1 MEVVKVKI
9 MKKIL
14 VILLLLQSTIVF
26 GKWSLVSE
34 ADDYRGLYID
44 LSTLK
49 KINAYYEIWILMDL
63 EKPMEGSSFTKN
75 IPIKSFKERIR
86 ISCLEDKVKN
96 LTIVDYSERMGN
108 GEILNTLDEGEWRYP
123 NPDSVIYQVMK
134 IVCKQ
139 Q

>member
-1 MEVVKVKI
+1 MSLI

-34 ADDYRGLYID
+34 ADDHRGLYID

-75 IPIKSFKERIR
+75 INS
-86 ISCLEDKVKN
+86 
-96 LTIVDYSERMGN
+96 
-108 GEILNTLDEGEWRYP
+108 
-123 NPDSVIYQVMK
+123 
-134 IVCKQ
+134 
-139 Q
+139 

>member
-134 IVCKQ
+134 KVCKQ